1 MTSRLG
7 INAAIV
13 LSFLVFVANN
23 TVAQSS
29 LAEFQRVLRDKAAFA
44 PNELNQ
50 LQQGETVVKIFPTGD
65 QKQVAVCGVVRLNVA
80 AQAFL
85 ASFRETMARKSN
97 PAILEIG
104 SFSHTPTIDDLQ
116 GLTLDPA
123 DIDDLKECVVGRCAL
138 KLSDAMI
145 ARFQQEVDWQAPEF
159 RAQVTNLFKQML
171 LGYVTDYVNRGE
183 VALIEYVDKSTTI
196 QVAEEQRNLL
206 SAAAYL
212 PTDFFRST
220 EQGKTTSKLLL
231 HPVETAI
238 VWSKMNLGLKPV
250 TTINQI
256 AIFVS
261 EAETGPQV
269 FVVSKQLYANHYFD
283 SSVALTTFVKTLDG
297 GSYLYYEN
305 RSMADGL
312 GGPFGKIKRGIVEAR
327 VSKGL
332 GDILEHTRQNLNA
345 QASNELIPENIGV
358 TRVWKKW
365 RISSVHLILGI
376 IVITGFSVLLLLSSY
391 GPKSDLSRRL

>member
-1 MTSRLG
+1 MTSRLS

-13 LSFLVFVANN
+13 LSFLVFVTN
-23 TVAQSS
+23 TFAQSS
-29 LAEFQRVLRDKAAFA
+29 LGEFQRVLRDKAAFA

-80 AQAFL
+80 AKAFL
-85 ASFRETMARKSN
+85 ESFRETMARKSN

-104 SFSHTPTIDDLQ
+104 SFSHTPTIADLQ

-159 RAQVTNLFKQML
+159 RAQATNLFKQML
-171 LGYVTDYVNRGE
+171 LEYVTDYVNRGE
-183 VALIEYVDKSTTI
+183 VALIEYVDKSTTV
-196 QVAEEQRNLL
+196 QVAEEQRNLMT
-206 SAAAYL
+206 AAAYI
-212 PTDFFRST
+212 PTDFGRSV
-220 EQGKTTSKLLL
+220 EQRKATSKSLLRL
-231 HPVETAI
+231 VETAI

-256 AIFVS
+256 SIFAS

-312 GGPFGKIKRGIVEAR
+312 GGPFGKIKRGIVEAK

-345 QASNELIPENIGV
+345 QASLNFESENSGG

-365 RISSVHLILGI
+365 RISSVHLLLGI
-376 IVITGFSVLLLLSSY
+376 IVITGCSVLLLLSSY
-391 GPKSDLSRRL
+391 GPKSNLSRRL